1 MRGREL
7 MRSEAPVQGRTAA
20 RRDQERWTPSVRSRR
35 STERRSSPDWPRP
48 SPNATSGR
56 SSARCARAF
65 IATAGANA
73 TATGNITTPDGF
85 SSVAIA
91 ASRFNRLVTD
101 PLVAGAVEELRRHGV
116 AEDDVDLAWVPG
128 AFELPLA
135 AERLAASGRY
145 AAVVA
150 VGAVVR
156 GATPHFDH
164 VAGQAAAG
172 LAAVGRATGVPVAFG
187 VLTCDTMEQ
196 ALDRAG
202 GKAGNKGAE
211 AAVCALEMAGLLEA
225 IDKEAG

>member
-1 MRGREL
+1 MRRVYEGSIDGRGR
-7 MRSEAPVQGRTAA
+7 A
-20 RRDQERWTPSVRSRR
+20 
-35 STERRSSPDWPRP
+35 
-48 SPNATSGR
+48 
-56 SSARCARAF
+56 
-65 IATAGANA
+65 I
-73 TATGNITTPDGF
+73 
-85 SSVAIA
+85 AIA

-101 PLVAGAVEELRRHGV
+101 PLVAGAIEELRRHGV
-116 AEDDVDLAWVPG
+116 PEDQVDLAWVPG
-128 AFELPLA
+128 AFELPLV

-150 VGAVVR
+150 IGAVVR

-172 LAAVGRATGVPVAFG
+172 LAAVTRSTGVPVAFG

-211 AAVCALEMAGLLEA
+211 AALCALEMAGLLEA
-225 IDKEAG
+225 IDKQD

>member
-1 MRGREL
+1 MSRVYEGSIDGRGR
-7 MRSEAPVQGRTAA
+7 R
-20 RRDQERWTPSVRSRR
+20 
-35 STERRSSPDWPRP
+35 
-48 SPNATSGR
+48 
-56 SSARCARAF
+56 
-65 IATAGANA
+65 
-73 TATGNITTPDGF
+73 
-85 SSVAIA
+85 VAIA

-101 PLVAGAVEELRRHGV
+101 PLVAGAVAELRRHGV
-116 AEDDVDLAWVPG
+116 AEADIDLAWVPG

-150 VGAVVR
+150 IGAVVR

-172 LAAVGRATGVPVAFG
+172 LAAAARATGVPVAFG
-187 VLTCDTMEQ
+187 VLTCDTLEQ

-211 AAVCALEMAGLLEA
+211 AALTALEMAGLLEA
-225 IDKEAG
+225 IDKQQD

>member
-1 MRGREL
+1 MRRVYEGSIDGRGR
-7 MRSEAPVQGRTAA
+7 R
-20 RRDQERWTPSVRSRR
+20 
-35 STERRSSPDWPRP
+35 
-48 SPNATSGR
+48 
-56 SSARCARAF
+56 
-65 IATAGANA
+65 
-73 TATGNITTPDGF
+73 
-85 SSVAIA
+85 VAIA

-116 AEDDVDLAWVPG
+116 EEGAVDLAWVPG
-128 AFELPLA
+128 AFELPLV

-150 VGAVVR
+150 IGAVVR

-172 LAAVGRATGVPVAFG
+172 LAAVTRATGVPVAFG

-196 ALDRAG
+196 AFDRAG

-211 AAVCALEMAGLLEA
+211 AALTALEMAGLLEA

>member
-1 MRGREL
+1 MRR
-7 MRSEAPVQGRTAA
+7 VYQGSI
-20 RRDQERWTPSVRSRR
+20 DG
-35 STERRSSPDWPRP
+35 
-48 SPNATSGR
+48 SGR
-56 SSARCARAF
+56 R
-65 IATAGANA
+65 
-73 TATGNITTPDGF
+73 
-85 SSVAIA
+85 VAIA

-116 AEDDVDLAWVPG
+116 AEADIDLAWVPG

-150 VGAVVR
+150 IGAVVR

-172 LAAVGRATGVPVAFG
+172 LAAVTRSTGVPVAFG

-211 AAVCALEMAGLLEA
+211 AAVCALEMAGLLET
-225 IDKEAG
+225 IDKQQD

>member
-1 MRGREL
+1 M
-7 MRSEAPVQGRTAA
+7 GRTY
-20 RRDQERWTPSVRSRR
+20 QGE
-35 STERRSSPDWPRP
+35 
-48 SPNATSGR
+48 PNGSGR
-56 SSARCARAF
+56 R
-65 IATAGANA
+65 IA
-73 TATGNITTPDGF
+73 
-85 SSVAIA
+85 VA

-116 AEDDVDLAWVPG
+116 ASDDIDLAWVPG

-150 VGAVVR
+150 IGAVVR

-172 LAAVGRATGVPVAFG
+172 LAAATRATGVPIAFG

-202 GKAGNKGAE
+202 GKAGNKGGE
-211 AAVCALEMAGLLEA
+211 AAICALEMAGLLEA
-225 IDKEAG
+225 IDKQD